1 MLTHASLLA
10 NLEQSRATNATL
22 GPGDVMYG
30 VVPLFHI
37 FGLNVVLASSL
48 RSGATLVL
56 VARFDATAAL
66 ETIRAEG
73 VTVVPGVPTMWV
85 AFAELADAPAD
96 AFATVRLAYSGAARL
111 PLTTMQRVADRFG
124 LTVAEGY
131 GLTEASP
138 IVTSSSGLVPQAGSV
153 GAVLDGVELRVVDER
168 GGDVLVGD
176 AGEIWVRGDNVFKG
190 YLDDPEATA
199 RVLSPDGWLRTG
211 DIGYCDDDGRLY
223 LVDRAKDL
231 VIVSGFNVF
240 PAEVEEVLAEH
251 PAVADVGVVGVPHPQ
266 TGEAVRAYVVLASG
280 AAVGADELVAFARD
294 RLARYKCPSSV
305 VFVDELPRNA
315 AGKLVRR
322 QLAVG
327 V

>member
-1 MLTHASLLA
+1 MLV
-10 NLEQSRATNATL
+10 Q
-22 GPGDVMYG
+22 
-30 VVPLFHI
+30 
-37 FGLNVVLASSL
+37 
-48 RSGATLVL
+48 
-56 VARFDATAAL
+56 RFDAATAL
-66 ETIRAEG
+66 ETIRTEG

-138 IVTSSSGLVPQAGSV
+138 IVTSSSGLAPQAGSV

-168 GGDVLVGD
+168 GDDVLVGD

-199 RVLSPDGWLRTG
+199 RVLTPDGWLRTG

-251 PAVADVGVVGVPHPQ
+251 PAVAEVGVVGVPHPQ
-266 TGEAVRAYVVLASG
+266 TGEAVQRLRGGGAGSGGRRRRAGGVRPRPPRPLQVPEQG
-280 AAVGADELVAFARD
+280 RVRRRTAAQRRRQAR
-294 RLARYKCPSSV
+294 SSPAGGRGV
-305 VFVDELPRNA
+305 SRAAA
-315 AGKLVRR
+315 AGALLVKARTS
-322 QLAVG
+322 G
-327 V
+327 VQ